1 MPKLS
6 RRETLARGGQVVAAA
21 AVLSVAAKAG
31 LASEGED
38 SELITLW
45 QRYQETFSQAE
56 RLQEADDR
64 IFPHRADRKAEYARA
79 WDRSKRGWSEVT
91 EIEHQ
96 IATTPASTFAGLA
109 IKLRIGT
116 DNQRFKTDL
125 QFTEDQLSTDEL
137 NLMTALADAER
148 LAGIA

>member
-6 RRETLARGGQVVAAA
+6 RRETLAGGGKAVAAA

-64 IFPHRADRKAEYARA
+64 IFPHRADREADYARA
-79 WDRSKRGWSEVT
+79 WDRSKRG
-91 EIEHQ
+91 
-96 IATTPASTFAGLA
+96 
-109 IKLRIGT
+109 
-116 DNQRFKTDL
+116 
-125 QFTEDQLSTDEL
+125 
-137 NLMTALADAER
+137 
-148 LAGIA
+148 